1 MRMGFEV
8 VSGIQS
14 QGVVANAKHWV
25 NNNQVCRK
33 PNRRHRQLLTWACP
47 VAWLLQLNASQLQE
61 TDRHYISE
69 NVDERTQFELYYPP
83 FEGGIQA
90 GLGSIMCSYNL
101 ICVGCTSGQ
110 VGNWSCENDA
120 TLRVDLKQR
129 LNFSGWVMSD
139 WTATHSTSIDRGLDQ
154 EMPGASHMNNRS
166 ISALLHRGE
175 IDLSKVKDSA
185 WRILWPLFAVGAF
198 DNVNNNTAANDVRT
212 PRNSELARNFSTAG
226 TVLLKND
233 GGLLPIRTGLNSGS
247 RNSVHGI
254 GRAQDVKA
262 ITVIG
267 EQAVRPIITGG
278 GSGAVSTRYAISP
291 LEGICARL
299 GVPIPS
305 NAADSNLLKYGVDM
319 GGMDVVTLTAAA
331 DFKTTGGAAVTH
343 NPLTN
348 VRSGSPHSI
357 STATLSAQLASGV
370 TVNSLSFA
378 YRYETGFHGNA
389 NHSCGIRFKLTIAG
403 ALVYDSPLLTAY
415 PYSHSNDGYSPP
427 VAVDKQQLGIIANS
441 SKQVEFTFENDCLN
455 VQLLLPMVMNFSCSG
470 GASCFAT
477 PLPPAPTPPGA
488 PSCTKDGVCVYYTS
502 GKDIVQAQALA
513 AASDIALIFTGTTSK
528 EGTDRANLN
537 LGADDAL
544 ISNVSADPA
553 TGAKTAVIVV
563 TPGAILT
570 DWRDQV
576 GAVVTAFMPG
586 EEYGHAIASV
596 LWDDGD
602 NGPSGRLPVTF
613 PAIEN
618 EVNFS
623 IAQWPGVH
631 KAKPDTPCLSW
642 HDTEGCTAVYSEGL
656 LVGYRWYAAH
666 PQVVP
671 AYAFGAGLTYAGRFA
686 YSDLKLDAKS
696 KTISCT
702 VTNNGTWGFAGRE
715 TAQLYLRFPPSAG
728 EPPLQLKGWDKL
740 PSLHPGEAST
750 ATFRLDNRSFSIW
763 DTHAHAWQLVM
774 GEFGVMVGAASDDIR
789 LTSTLS
795 SAQWGKV

>member
-1 MRMGFEV
+1 MGFEV

-25 NNNQVCRK
+25 NNNQV
-33 PNRRHRQLLTWACP
+33 RREPSRRQLLRWLP
-47 VAWLLQLNASQLQE
+47 HVAQFGQLIATQTQE

-166 ISALLHRGE
+166 ISTLLQSGE
-175 IDLSKVKDSA
+175 IDMSKVRDSA

-198 DNVNNNTAANDVRT
+198 DKVNNNTAANDVRT

-233 GGLLPIRTGLNSGS
+233 GGLLPIHTAG
-247 RNSVHGI
+247 NSVDAI
-254 GRAQDVKA
+254 GHAKDVKS

-267 EQAVRPIITGG
+267 EQAVRPIVTGG
-278 GSGAVSTRYAISP
+278 GSGAVSTRYVISP
-291 LEGICARL
+291 LVGICARL

-305 NAADSNLLKYGVDM
+305 NAEDSNLLKYGADTSM
-319 GGMDVVTLTAAA
+319 GGMDVVTLMATG

-343 NPLTN
+343 NPLSN
-348 VRSGSPHSI
+348 LRSGSPHSV

-370 TVNSLSFA
+370 TVDSFSFA

-389 NHSCGIRFKLTIAG
+389 SCGVRFNLTVAG

-427 VAVDKQQLGIIANS
+427 VVVDKQQLGIIVNS

-455 VQLLLPMVMNFSCSG
+455 VQLLLPMVMNFSCSSA
-470 GASCFAT
+470 ASCFAT

-488 PSCTKDGVCVYYTS
+488 PSCTKDGVCVYYAS
-502 GKDIVQAQALA
+502 GKDIAEAQALA
-513 AASDIALIFTGTTSK
+513 ATSDVALIFTGTTSK

-544 ISNVSADPA
+544 IANISANPA

-563 TPGAILT
+563 TPGAVLT

-576 GAVVTAFMPG
+576 GAVLTTFMPG
-586 EEYGHAIASV
+586 EEYGHAIASI
-596 LWDDGD
+596 LWNDGD

-631 KAKPDTPCLSW
+631 KANPDTPCLSW
-642 HDTEGCTAVYSEGL
+642 HDTGGCSAVYSEGL

-666 PQVVP
+666 PEVVP
-671 AYAFGAGLTYAGRFA
+671 AYAFGAGLTYAGTFA

-702 VTNNGTWGFAGRE
+702 VTNNGTRGFAGRE

-728 EPPLQLKGWDKL
+728 EPPHQLKGWHKL
-740 PSLHPGEAST
+740 PCLYPGEAAT
-750 ATFRLDNRSFSIW
+750 ATFRLESRSFSIW
-763 DTHAHAWQLVM
+763 DTHAHTWQLVT

-789 LTSTLS
+789 LTSTLNS
-795 SAQWGKV
+795 EQWAQV